1 MIKVHI
7 GQHRDTDYV
16 IHDGRRVLVCP
27 SIMFNKG
34 SSLAPI
40 RVSVNGVSGELNLMH
55 KADGGFAYKLVV
67 PEGPYKGFSRT
78 MVAGECIEL
87 EDEDFSK
94 QFYAFYYDETTRE
107 RWRCPVETLE
117 DAWLFSEPYTESI
130 V

>member
-78 MVAGECIEL
+78 VVFGEVLSWKMRISL
-87 EDEDFSK
+87 NSSMPFI
-94 QFYAFYYDETTRE
+94 TTKP
-107 RWRCPVETLE
+107 PVNVGVVL
-117 DAWLFSEPYTESI
+117 
-130 V
+130 